1 MLTRQFAFVRSP
13 KIMYNLLIMEKK
25 TDLRSKWVVI
35 TAGTNIFDAEFRA
48 GALELAHEHGF
59 HNIRLR
65 IDGEILKRDYLKS
78 ELFRSGNGGIICHP
92 TDVSMIRYAAKAGT
106 PMILLGEWAV
116 EEWRTAT
123 GGHVAICSVDNEG
136 IGQLAADYL
145 YGQHRFKS
153 FVFADYTDDTLW
165 NWWSTRRYKSF
176 ATTITAHGHV
186 GEVRHIPVSP
196 STPDEDAK
204 HFIED
209 IKDLPRPIAVF
220 ACNDIVAKDVVD
232 FLELASVRIPS
243 EVAVLGVDDQREICE
258 TAAVK
263 LSSIR
268 VEHKRL
274 GRTAMTLMLRMLQGG
289 EHHDKTILC
298 PAVRVIER
306 ESTRRLAPSNP
317 RVAAALD
324 FIRATDPRKL
334 SAENVSAASNSSHS
348 YLSKSFKR
356 ETGMT
361 IMDAIHEKILDET
374 KRLLTETDI
383 PVAAIAEEMGFNN
396 PSGLYALF
404 KRKTGSTMSEF
415 RKNRPLL

>member
-116 EEWRTAT
+116 EEWRKAT

-176 ATTITAHGHV
+176 AT
-186 GEVRHIPVSP
+186 
-196 STPDEDAK
+196 
-204 HFIED
+204 FIED

>member
-1 MLTRQFAFVRSP
+1 
-13 KIMYNLLIMEKK
+13 MYNLLIMEKK

-116 EEWRTAT
+116 EEWRKAT

-196 STPDEDAK
+196 ST
-204 HFIED
+204 F
-209 IKDLPRPIAVF
+209 R
-220 ACNDIVAKDVVD
+220 
-232 FLELASVRIPS
+232 R
-243 EVAVLGVDDQREICE
+243 
-258 TAAVK
+258 
-263 LSSIR
+263 
-268 VEHKRL
+268 KR
-274 GRTAMTLMLRMLQGG
+274 
-289 EHHDKTILC
+289 D
-298 PAVRVIER
+298 
-306 ESTRRLAPSNP
+306 
-317 RVAAALD
+317 
-324 FIRATDPRKL
+324 
-334 SAENVSAASNSSHS
+334 
-348 YLSKSFKR
+348 
-356 ETGMT
+356 
-361 IMDAIHEKILDET
+361 
-374 KRLLTETDI
+374 
-383 PVAAIAEEMGFNN
+383 
-396 PSGLYALF
+396 
-404 KRKTGSTMSEF
+404 
-415 RKNRPLL
+415 

>member
-1 MLTRQFAFVRSP
+1 
-13 KIMYNLLIMEKK
+13 
-25 TDLRSKWVVI
+25 
-35 TAGTNIFDAEFRA
+35 
-48 GALELAHEHGF
+48 
-59 HNIRLR
+59 
-65 IDGEILKRDYLKS
+65 
-78 ELFRSGNGGIICHP
+78 
-92 TDVSMIRYAAKAGT
+92 
-106 PMILLGEWAV
+106 
-116 EEWRTAT
+116 
-123 GGHVAICSVDNEG
+123 
-136 IGQLAADYL
+136 
-145 YGQHRFKS
+145 
-153 FVFADYTDDTLW
+153 
-165 NWWSTRRYKSF
+165 
-176 ATTITAHGHV
+176 
-186 GEVRHIPVSP
+186 VSP